1 MKVEVLISCMHQT
14 DASIITRTNVQSD
27 VLVINQCDKDGV
39 EEHSFFNKE
48 SEECRARII
57 HTTERG
63 LSRSRN
69 MAIRN
74 ATGDVCLVCDDDEC
88 LYDDY
93 YKGIAE
99 AFEQNPDYD
108 VIAFRVDYP
117 RKTYPLQSR
126 KIGYI
131 DALKVSSVQ
140 IAFRRESVVRKNV
153 FFNEKMGAGTGNGGG
168 EENKFLYDCLRA
180 GLKMWYVPFCIAKIG
195 LPGEDSW
202 FKGFDSRFCFNK
214 GWSIKM
220 TMGLPL
226 AWCYAVYFSVTK
238 FKKYRAENNFF
249 SVLYHLL
256 RGTLKRVK

>member
-180 GLKMWYVPFCIAKIG
+180 GLKMWYVPCLIG
-195 LPGEDSW
+195 SVSHAESQW
-202 FKGFDSRFCFNK
+202 FKGFTKTYFLDR
-214 GWSIKM
+214 GWASKKIL
-220 TMGLPL
+220 GVFGALL
-226 AWCYAVYFSVTK
+226 YDCYFAVTK
-238 FKKYRAENNFF
+238 YRLYSKEMSFF
-249 SVLYHLL
+249 NALFCML
-256 RGTLKRVK
+256 RGSLQYR

>member
-27 VLVINQCDKDGV
+27 VLVVNQCDKDEV
-39 EEHSFFNKE
+39 EEHSFLNKKG
-48 SEECRARII
+48 EECHARII

-74 ATGDVCLVCDDDEC
+74 ATGDVCLVCDDDEY

-140 IAFRRESVVRKNV
+140 IAFRRESVVRKYIC
-153 FFNEKMGAGTGNGGG
+153 FDEKMGSGTGNGGG
-168 EENKFLYDCLRA
+168 EEIRFLFDCLKNK
-180 GLKMWYVPFCIAKIG
+180 LKVYFIPYVIG
-195 LPGEDSW
+195 SVSQADSQW
-202 FKGFDSRFCFNK
+202 FKGFTDTYFLNR
-214 GWSIKM
+214 GWSNKKIL
-220 TMGLPL
+220 GIPL
-226 AWCYAVYFSVTK
+226 AILYDSYFAVTK
-238 FKKYRAENNFF
+238 YRMYSKENSFF
-249 SVLYHLL
+249 NAFFCML
-256 RGTLKRVK
+256 RGTFQKR